1 LWLGRRFPFNT
12 QAGKAKDIHEAES
25 RAKNY
30 KAFCLNLFRE
40 SNTYRS
46 GKLGQLQLVRRG
58 GDLQKGTREI
68 SRRRKSRAGLHS
80 ERSERLNK
88 TEPGRT

>member
-12 QAGKAKDIHEAES
+12 QAEKAKDIHEAES

-40 SNTYRS
+40 SSTYRS
-46 GKLGQLQLVRRG
+46 GKLGHLHGAGRCDVWKMGSLTVVTGVLQQNQQFTNYDDASL
-58 GDLQKGTREI
+58 
-68 SRRRKSRAGLHS
+68 S
-80 ERSERLNK
+80 
-88 TEPGRT
+88 